1 MTITDRLS
9 NNSLSVRMNPLF
21 ELRNRL
27 NLSRTQFAEL
37 VHKSEATIEKY
48 ESEIGPDFAKQLARL
63 ANKHGHADL
72 AKLFHIAAGKEQSAQ
87 ELDLADLS
95 PDEVLFL
102 EACLSIYRKPRSDYE
117 KSVVTIVRELIKL
130 RAKNK

>member
-1 MTITDRLS
+1 
-9 NNSLSVRMNPLF
+9 MNPLF

-27 NLSRTQFAEL
+27 NLSRTQFAGL

-48 ESEIGPDFAKQLARL
+48 ESEIGPDFARQLAKL
-63 ANKHGHADL
+63 ASKHGHADL
-72 AKLFHIAAGKEQSAQ
+72 VKLFNIAAGKEQTAQ

-95 PDEVLFL
+95 PDELLFL

-117 KSVVTIVRELIKL
+117 RSVVTIVRELIKL
-130 RAKNK
+130 RRKGQ